1 MGSREGLASLQ
12 MSINT
17 YYNNATYFPFLLYY
31 ICALEISN
39 LDSLIFMSPP
49 HISIASVSDQLKHE
63 LIESPVI
70 PIVVY
75 ILGVVGGK
83 PSVLHFT
90 NTYRISLSL
99 ISNKY
104 SKQICCDIKIAKSL
118 QCPDLCDNE

>member
-1 MGSREGLASLQ
+1 MGSQEGLASLQ

-90 NTYRISLSL
+90 NRIP
-99 ISNKY
+99 IPY
-104 SKQICCDIKIAKSL
+104 IK
-118 QCPDLCDNE
+118 